1 MQRLNYHHLHYFWSV
16 ARIGKLTEAARIL
29 HVSQSALSTQIRNL
43 EEVLGQ
49 DLFMRRGRQLILSE
63 AGQIAFSY
71 ADDIFRRGE
80 ELTALLSG
88 GELLERK
95 LVRIGA
101 VATLS
106 RNFQEA
112 FIAPL
117 LDRADVSLI
126 LQSGRLEDLLSG
138 LATHSLDLVLS
149 NEPVRG
155 DDEHPW
161 RCRRIARQNVA
172 VIGKAGRRKAFRIP
186 EDLKDAPLL
195 LPGPGNDIRSAFD
208 LMCEQWNLRPV
219 IRAEVDDMAMMRLL
233 VRDSDALAV
242 LPKVVVR
249 DEIDAGVLKEYAV
262 LPGVYENFYAIGVQ
276 RQFTPPLLKE
286 LLARSEDE
294 VLNAFGKPVS

>member
-16 ARIGKLTEAARIL
+16 ARIGKLTEAARML
-29 HVSQSALSTQIRNL
+29 RVSQSALSTQIRQL
-43 EEVLGQ
+43 EDMLGQ
-49 DLFMRRGRQLILSE
+49 QLFIRSGRQLILSE
-63 AGQIAFSY
+63 AGNIAFSY
-71 ADDIFRRGE
+71 ADSIFRQGE
-80 ELTALLSG
+80 EMAAVLSG
-88 GELLERK
+88 GEFLERK
-95 LVRIGA
+95 LIRIGA

-117 LDRADVSLI
+117 LDREDVGLI
-126 LQSGRLEDLLSG
+126 MQSGRLEDLLSG
-138 LATHSLDLVLS
+138 LGTHSLDLVLS
-149 NEPVRG
+149 NQPVRG

-161 RCRRIARQNVA
+161 RCRRIARQKVA

-186 EDLKDAPLL
+186 DDLRDAPLL
-195 LPGPGNDIRSAFD
+195 IPGIGSDFRSAFD
-208 LMCEQWNLRPV
+208 LMCEQWNLRPR

-233 VRDSDALAV
+233 VRDSDVLAI

-249 DEIDAGVLKEYAV
+249 DEIEAGILKEYAV

-286 LLARSEDE
+286 LLARSEEE
-294 VLNAFGKPVS
+294 VLNAFGK